1 MEILDL
7 TSYLCILPLLT
18 TILILGITISDVH
31 RKRSMD
37 KRVDEMA
44 ASYGLKRM
52 KGESTSD
59 LCDRISDRH
68 DADKI
73 FLRLK
78 MR

>member
-1 MEILDL
+1 MDL
-7 TSYLCILPLLT
+7 TSYLWLLPLLT

-37 KRVDEMA
+37 KRVDKMA

-59 LCDRISDRH
+59 LCDRISARH

-73 FLRLK
+73 TLRLK
-78 MR
+78 LR